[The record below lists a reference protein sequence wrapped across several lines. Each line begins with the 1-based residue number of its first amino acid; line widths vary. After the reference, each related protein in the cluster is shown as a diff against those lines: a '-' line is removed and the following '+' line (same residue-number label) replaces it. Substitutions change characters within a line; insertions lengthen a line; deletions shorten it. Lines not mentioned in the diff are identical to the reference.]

1 MKKDNYIMIN
11 NSSKITV
18 MFGKV
23 TTTRETVLKDH
34 SIWKVENHW
43 ARPSLFLALSS
54 QNSHDLQSGIFSY
67 LYTP

>member
-34 SIWKVENHW
+34 SIWKVENQCPRLNLPQTILRESMHT
-43 ARPSLFLALSS
+43 L
-54 QNSHDLQSGIFSY
+54 HC
-67 LYTP
+67 